1 MLDELSYALN
11 ELPTLCALVEVTVPS
26 KIETLQQEYGEM
38 KEMNIPIH
46 HLKINTAI
54 NQMNSDL
61 YDIQISLTN
70 FELKGVKE
78 RLASMMQQIDE
89 FHELISS

>member
-1 MLDELSYALN
+1 
-11 ELPTLCALVEVTVPS
+11 
-26 KIETLQQEYGEM
+26 
-38 KEMNIPIH
+38 
-46 HLKINTAI
+46 
-54 NQMNSDL
+54 MNSDL

-89 FHELISS
+89 FHELFLKEKQR